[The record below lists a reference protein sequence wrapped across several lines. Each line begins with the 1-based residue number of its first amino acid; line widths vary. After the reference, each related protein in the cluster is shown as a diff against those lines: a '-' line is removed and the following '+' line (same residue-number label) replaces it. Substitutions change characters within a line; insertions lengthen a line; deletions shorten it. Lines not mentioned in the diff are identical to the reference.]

1 MNIIHD
7 DEIFL
12 AHGLLQTSSLLPMIK
27 YLAKRRCPKC
37 SYSFIVMLL
46 EHGRRMHTVNGFC
59 GHCDHS
65 SIWQLLRGK
74 ASMDSRSTVRITA
87 RNSISLDRPMTS
99 QLTDSA
105 DTSSITYKRRGT
117 ARMTQPDN
125 VLWMSAVLQ

>member
-46 EHGRRMHTVNGFC
+46 EHCRRMHTVNGFC

-65 SIWQLLRGK
+65 IMWHLIREHVLRRPISELR
-74 ASMDSRSTVRITA
+74 ALTRNRSRA
-87 RNSISLDRPMTS
+87 
-99 QLTDSA
+99 
-105 DTSSITYKRRGT
+105 
-117 ARMTQPDN
+117 
-125 VLWMSAVLQ
+125 AVEAA

>member
-7 DEIFL
+7 DEIVL

-46 EHGRRMHTVNGFC
+46 EHGRRMQTVNGFC

-65 SIWQLLRGK
+65 IMWQLIRGE
-74 ASMDSRSTVRITA
+74 ASMDSRSSVRITA
-87 RNSISLDRPMTS
+87 RNSISLDRTMTS

-105 DTSSITYKRRGT
+105 DRFSIMY
-117 ARMTQPDN
+117 
-125 VLWMSAVLQ
+125 